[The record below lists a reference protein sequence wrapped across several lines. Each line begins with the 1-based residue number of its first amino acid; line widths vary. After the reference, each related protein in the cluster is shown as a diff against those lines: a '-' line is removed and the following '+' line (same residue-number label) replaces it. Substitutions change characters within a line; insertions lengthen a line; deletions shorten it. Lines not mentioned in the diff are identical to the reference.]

1 MEELMAAGV
10 EAELRAGYST
20 CKSDMFMPMHVFFF
34 FTISSAVHL
43 ITEPLVVKKE

>member
-1 MEELMAAGV
+1 
-10 EAELRAGYST
+10 
-20 CKSDMFMPMHVFFF
+20 MPMHVFFF